1 MTDINKKII
10 NMINY
15 VSEDEKKAIFKL
27 LDVSRADVVTN
38 MNAKL
43 ILAIFRDVYMFK
55 EMSQAYILNQKQK
68 IQELEDRINELEKRC

>member
-1 MTDINKKII
+1 
-10 NMINY
+10 MINY